1 MLNDK
6 IRQAAA
12 YIHRADALIIT
23 AGAGIGIDSGL
34 PDFRGIDAFWR
45 AFPPLLRLG
54 KNFQNMA
61 TPTLFRTDPHLAWG
75 FYGWRLNSYRH
86 TEPHQGFHL
95 LKQWADSKKH
105 GAFIFTSNVD
115 GQFQKTGFPDNRII
129 ACHGSIHDLQCT
141 GHCHDQTWSADSFMP
156 QIDEQTCR
164 LQNSLPVCP
173 KCGALA
179 RPNIL
184 MFDDWE
190 WLEEPTMTRL
200 RQFEQWLH
208 EIRCPVIIEIGTGS
222 AIPTMRRFSDRIARQ
237 LHAPLIR
244 INPDEAQVGQEHHIG
259 LAMGGLAAL
268 QEIALLSYDVVND

>member
-1 MLNDK
+1 
-6 IRQAAA
+6 
-12 YIHRADALIIT
+12 
-23 AGAGIGIDSGL
+23 
-34 PDFRGIDAFWR
+34 
-45 AFPPLLRLG
+45 
-54 KNFQNMA
+54 
-61 TPTLFRTDPHLAWG
+61 
-75 FYGWRLNSYRH
+75 
-86 TEPHQGFHL
+86 
-95 LKQWADSKKH
+95 
-105 GAFIFTSNVD
+105 
-115 GQFQKTGFPDNRII
+115 
-129 ACHGSIHDLQCT
+129 
-141 GHCHDQTWSADSFMP
+141 MP